1 MKRTS
6 EEVIA
11 EGVED
16 RGIESMKVIKSLSA
30 SSVGKKRRREKFA
43 FKGIILLFR
52 ILGKLISI
60 EEVQVQAHISFMV
73 NSQICLLIECL
84 SD

>member
-1 MKRTS
+1 MFLKRAS

-11 EGVED
+11 EGIED
-16 RGIESMKVIKSLSA
+16 RGIESMNVIKSLSA
-30 SSVGKKRRREKFA
+30 SSVGKKMRREKFG
-43 FKGIILLFR
+43 FKEIILLFR

-73 NSQICLLIECL
+73 KS
-84 SD
+84 